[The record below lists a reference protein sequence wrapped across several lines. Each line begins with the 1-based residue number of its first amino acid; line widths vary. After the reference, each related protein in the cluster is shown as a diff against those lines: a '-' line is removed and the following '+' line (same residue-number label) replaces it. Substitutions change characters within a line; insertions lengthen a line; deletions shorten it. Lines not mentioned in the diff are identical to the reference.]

1 MKTFKYIILFIAGLS
16 VISCTKLDI
25 SPTNIIQD
33 NTIFGSEDGLKS
45 YMARIYSELPV
56 EDFRYGPERLFHRF
70 YVLRVPASMT
80 GEALCREVN
89 GSITEATSSDNGDT
103 WGDFYALIREC
114 NFFLQNIGNYANKY
128 SAESVNMYK
137 GECYFVRAF
146 TYYALVKRYGGVP
159 LVTRV
164 LNYPDESIKDID
176 IARSSEE
183 DTWKQ
188 VANDFDSAIALL
200 PVKNQAGRANKY
212 AAYAFKARAML
223 HAGSIA
229 KYNTNNLTN
238 GGIRLCGMSASLAR
252 DFFTSAYEASLAVDG
267 GGYSLYM
274 NDWAANDPD
283 AQYKNYLNLFSK
295 PTSSEAIFVKE
306 YGYPESVHGYDA
318 YNVPAQYKGANGY
331 SSETNPTLNF
341 VEMFDGMD
349 KDDKGHLNVYNPD
362 GTYKLYDNTMDFFA
376 TAEPRLRATVILPG
390 DLFKGVS
397 CEIWRGIYKGAST
410 TSISRLIPEGST
422 VKYENSGSA
431 NSLVTSSSGS
441 QTAYTLHTGIKMNPA
456 GASGVFYGDRTCAM
470 SGFTIRKWLNESLTQ
485 DQVLENRSD
494 QPWIEMRYAE
504 VLLTRAEAAAE
515 LASLGNAGFLGV
527 AYDAIDKIRTRAGA
541 TLLTGEE
548 KSSVNTFIGAVRK
561 ERRKE
566 LAFENKTWW
575 DLKRWRVI
583 ATEQSNTRWRTLMPF
598 YADFAGKYFFDARYD
613 ETGNTYT
620 FDTRWYY
627 QEIPGVAI
635 STSTKMIQNAGY

>member
-1 MKTFKYIILFIAGLS
+1 MKTFKYIILFVAGIWF
-16 VISCTKLDI
+16 VSCTRLDI

-33 NTIFGSEDGLKS
+33 EDIFGSEAGITS
-45 YMARIYSELPV
+45 YMARIYSEMPI
-56 EDFRYGPERLFHRF
+56 EDFRYGPQYLFHRF

-80 GEALCREVN
+80 GEALCREVSS
-89 GSITEATSSDNGDT
+89 SISESTSSDYGDT
-103 WGDFYALIREC
+103 WSDFYTLIREC
-114 NFFLQNIGNYANKY
+114 NYFLQHIDGYADRY
-128 SAESVNMYK
+128 SATAVNMYK
-137 GECYFVRAF
+137 GECYFIRAF

-159 LVTRV
+159 LVTNV
-164 LNYPDESIKDID
+164 LNYPEETIKDVD

-188 VANDFDSAIALL
+188 VAVDFDSAIALL
-200 PVKNQAGRANKY
+200 PATNQTGRASRY

-229 KYNTNNLTN
+229 KYNTNTLNN
-238 GGIRLCGMSASLAR
+238 GGIRLCGMSADLAS
-252 DFFTSAYEASLAVDG
+252 DFFTKAYEAAVAADG

-274 NDWAANDPD
+274 NEWAANDRD
-283 AQYKNYLNLFSK
+283 AQYKNYLNLFSRL
-295 PTSSEAIFVKE
+295 TSSEAIFVKQ

-349 KDDKGHLNVYNPD
+349 KDANGHLNVYNAD
-362 GTYKLYDNTMDFFA
+362 GTYKLYDSTMQFFA
-376 TAEPRLRATVILPG
+376 NAEPRLRATVILPG
-390 DLFKGVS
+390 DMFKGVS
-397 CEIWRGIYKGAST
+397 CQIWRGIYKGTST

-431 NSLVTSSSGS
+431 GVLVTSSSGS
-441 QTAYTLHTGIKMNPA
+441 QTAYTLHNGTKMNPA
-456 GASGVFYGDRTCAM
+456 GASGIFYGDETCAM
-470 SGFTIRKWLNESLTQ
+470 TGFTIRKWLNESLTQ

-515 LASLGNAGFLGV
+515 LASLGNSSYLSD
-527 AYDAIDKIRTRAGA
+527 AYSAIDKIRSRAGA
-541 TLLTGEE
+541 TLLSGEE
-548 KSSVNTFIGAVRK
+548 KGSTDNFIKAVRK

-575 DLKRWRVI
+575 DLKRWRII
-583 ATEQSNTRWRTLMPF
+583 AGEQSNTRWRTLMPF
-598 YADFAGKYFFDARYD
+598 YADLAGKYFFDSRYD
-613 ETGNTYT
+613 ESGDTYT

-627 QEIPGVAI
+627 QEIPSAAI
-635 STSTKMIQNAGY
+635 STSTKVVQNAGY